1 MNFGLS
7 LGSAAV
13 SALLGRQI
21 VSQAITDASCSIYS
35 SIGDVFHHTHSIDKV
50 LFTLDINNKIKA
62 MELLCNSLPSKG
74 SDSSNENAI
83 NFCLDNLHDMIIRIR
98 EDLKQ
103 LKTLIDYHK
112 SKWFNSMRSLDV
124 RTQLTNLKLHTQL
137 LDSRYELFVKTITV
151 YNMLDNKDEVR

>member
-1 MNFGLS
+1 
-7 LGSAAV
+7 
-13 SALLGRQI
+13 
-21 VSQAITDASCSIYS
+21 
-35 SIGDVFHHTHSIDKV
+35 
-50 LFTLDINNKIKA
+50 

-112 SKWFNSMRSLDV
+112 SKWFHSMRSLDV

-137 LDSRYELFVKTITV
+137 LDSRYELFVKTLTI
-151 YNMLDNKDEVR
+151 YNILDNKDEVR

>member
-21 VSQAITDASCSIYS
+21 VSQAITDASSSIYT

-50 LFTLDINNKIKA
+50 LFTLDINNKIKTT
-62 MELLCNSLPSKG
+62 ELLCNSLPSKG
-74 SDSSNENAI
+74 SDSSNESAI

-137 LDSRYELFVKTITV
+137 LDARYELFVKTITV

>member
-1 MNFGLS
+1 
-7 LGSAAV
+7 
-13 SALLGRQI
+13 
-21 VSQAITDASCSIYS
+21 
-35 SIGDVFHHTHSIDKV
+35 
-50 LFTLDINNKIKA
+50 

-74 SDSSNENAI
+74 SDSSNESAI